1 MHELIGYLTKLKVT
15 YCDKKDELI
24 INCSNDIAQTLA
36 SWDMQYIERNNH
48 TCIHIIHLAHTKIV
62 RITKIKPFNLH
73 KKNLVTNSPNV
84 FERKN
89 PVNINENKKIHT
101 FGRF

>member
-1 MHELIGYLTKLKVT
+1 
-15 YCDKKDELI
+15 
-24 INCSNDIAQTLA
+24 
-36 SWDMQYIERNNH
+36 MQCIERSNH

-89 PVNINENKKIHT
+89 PVNINENTKMHIIEQ
-101 FGRF
+101 F